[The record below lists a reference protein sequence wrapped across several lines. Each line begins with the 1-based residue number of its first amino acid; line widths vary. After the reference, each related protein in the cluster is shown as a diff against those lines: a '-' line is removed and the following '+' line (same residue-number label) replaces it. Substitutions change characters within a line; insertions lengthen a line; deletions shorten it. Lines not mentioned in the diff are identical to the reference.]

1 MGNILPIEDP
11 INTTVQSTANRAG
24 VTNTTRP
31 PARNPPIVTQLLNS
45 LIPPNPPPII

>member
-11 INTTVQSTANRAG
+11 INNRVS